1 MNVRAINRVLTFCIS
16 VVWIANGLFCKVF
29 NLVPR
34 HSEIVA
40 RIIGEDFSGPLTVLI
55 GCSEIVMAMWI
66 LSGFKSRINALTQI
80 AVVGTMNILEFVLA
94 SDLLLWGKWN
104 ALFAFMFVIIVYF
117 NEFYLN
123 KKQGN

>member
-16 VVWIANGLFCKVF
+16 VVWIANGLFCKVL

>member
-1 MNVRAINRVLTFCIS
+1 MNVRAINRVLTFCIA
-16 VVWIANGLFCKVF
+16 VVWIANGLFCKVL

-34 HSEIVA
+34 HAEIVA
-40 RIIGEDFSGPLTVLI
+40 RIIGEDYSRPLTVLI
-55 GCSEIVMAMWI
+55 GCSELVMAIWI

-80 AVVGTMNILEFVLA
+80 VVVGTMNILEFMLA
-94 SDLLLWGKWN
+94 SDLLLWGKLN
-104 ALFAFMFVIIVYF
+104 ALFAFLFVLVVYF